1 MKYIFPAVFTLD
13 TTDENYP
20 NGVYLVNFPDL
31 EGCYTDGETIEEAY
45 KMAEDVLNLVLWDM
59 EEDKKEI
66 PKPSNPKEI
75 KCDDNS
81 FVSLVTADTL
91 EYRKKYDKEA
101 VRKNLSIPK
110 WLNTL
115 ALERNINFSNVLQN
129 ALMKELGIENK

>member
-31 EGCYTDGETIEEAY
+31 ECCYTDGETIEEAY
-45 KMAEDVLNLVLWDM
+45 KMAEDVLNLTLWDM

-66 PKPSNPKEI
+66 PKPSNPKEF

-110 WLNTL
+110 WLNNL

-129 ALMKELGIENK
+129 ALMRELGIENK

>member
-13 TTDENYP
+13 MTDENYP

-45 KMAEDVLNLVLWDM
+45 KMAEDVLNLTLWDM
-59 EEDKKEI
+59 KEDKKEI
-66 PKPSNPKEI
+66 PKPSNPKEF

-110 WLNTL
+110 WLNNL

-129 ALMKELGIENK
+129 ALMRELGIENK

>member
-45 KMAEDVLNLVLWDM
+45 KMAEDVLNLTLWDM

-66 PKPSNPKEI
+66 PKPSNPKEF

-110 WLNTL
+110 WLNNL

-129 ALMKELGIENK
+129 ALMRELGIENK